1 MDGEKQMVKKGPE
14 NVQLK
19 ALINFLEK
27 AGTKNTAPIW
37 KKAAFLLAKPTRQR
51 PEANLYSIERNSK
64 EGSTVLV
71 PGKVLSGGILSH
83 KITLAAFRVSK
94 PAAAKL
100 AKNGSKVI
108 TLKQLVES
116 NPTGKGV
123 VFIVK

>member
-1 MDGEKQMVKKGPE
+1 MVKKGPE

-27 AGTKNTAPIW
+27 AGTKNKAPVW

-51 PEANLYSIERNSK
+51 PEVNLYSIEKNSK
-64 EGSTVLV
+64 DGSTVLV
-71 PGKVLSGGILSH
+71 PGKVLSQGMLSH
-83 KITLAAFRVSK
+83 KVTLAAFRVSK

-100 AKNGSKVI
+100 AKNGSKTI
-108 TLKQLVES
+108 SLNQLVET

-123 VFIVK
+123 VFLVK